1 MVQCNAGCE
10 VVQAYG
16 PTSEDLALNGSSPGT
31 KALSPQISDDL
42 QVVWIHT
49 VIGEAESLVVQDSVD
64 ATSLAELDGK
74 RVAVPFASTAHY
86 SLLAALDREEMT
98 PSDINLPNL
107 SPDAILAAWERE
119 QIAAAR

>member
-74 RVAVPFASTAHY
+74 RVAEIGRASC
-86 SLLAALDREEMT
+86 RERVWMWGMAGGGAKEC
-98 PSDINLPNL
+98 
-107 SPDAILAAWERE
+107 
-119 QIAAAR
+119 